1 MLVVSESKT
10 GKQGAKSGQN
20 FHGNKCVQNST
31 QSMEKVKSPMKILKI
46 KLDVENADGL
56 GVKRNNE
63 KGKTGGKI
71 YMKIN
76 VSRIPPS

>member
-1 MLVVSESKT
+1 
-10 GKQGAKSGQN
+10 
-20 FHGNKCVQNST
+20 
-31 QSMEKVKSPMKILKI
+31 MEKVKSPMKILKI

-76 VSRIPPS
+76 VLRIPSS